1 MEYIGTTKK
10 IAIAVLRAL
19 RRRNPAHDA
28 SSDPE
33 ALIAEV
39 AICNAVC
46 MHFAYCSV
54 FTLLNVY
61 HVYMV

>member
-1 MEYIGTTKK
+1 MFMEYIGTTKK

-46 MHFAYCSV
+46 LCIVLFLPFCAC
-54 FTLLNVY
+54 NVI
-61 HVYMV
+61 VA

>member
-1 MEYIGTTKK
+1 MFMEYIGTTKK

-39 AICNAVC
+39 
-46 MHFAYCSV
+46 
-54 FTLLNVY
+54 
-61 HVYMV
+61 